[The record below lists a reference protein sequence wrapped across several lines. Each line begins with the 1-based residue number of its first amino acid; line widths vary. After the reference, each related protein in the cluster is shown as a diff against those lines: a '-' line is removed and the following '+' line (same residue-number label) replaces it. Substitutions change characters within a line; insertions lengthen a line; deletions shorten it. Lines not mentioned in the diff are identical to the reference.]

1 MNSPFGK
8 KMFEKN
14 PISAL
19 QQNAF
24 YAALNDAKEKG
35 KDSFKV
41 GDKTF
46 NVEGS
51 TSAAKMA
58 GSPYHKHGE
67 KFRKQARK
75 ISEGTEQGD
84 YDYENKKVVKL
95 LDKAKKADA
104 SHKAKR
110 TEEDMAQVREDEDAA
125 KGSAV
130 EMSAIKKK
138 SAPLNASYQNADDYH
153 YVSNAA
159 DFQKLQ
165 DSIVS
170 GAKAAMTPENIGSY
184 QAKRAE
190 RRKKR
195 KGEDDKYEIIKKRS
209 DDNLSDDVTNP
220 CYNMKSGTIIGQGSS
235 QITCP

>member
-1 MNSPFGK
+1 MSYSSPFSKKFHAKSPMSPMDKALVGK
-8 KMFEKN
+8 QNRLPEH
-14 PISAL
+14 L
-19 QQNAF
+19 QEAIK
-24 YAALNDAKEKG
+24 AAPEMNE
-35 KDSFKV
+35 
-41 GDKTF
+41 
-46 NVEGS
+46 
-51 TSAAKMA
+51 
-58 GSPYHKHGE
+58 SPLGKHGD

-75 ISEGTEQGD
+75 LSEGTEQGD

-95 LDKAKKADA
+95 LEKAKKADA
-104 SHKAKR
+104 SHSTAER
-110 TEEDMAQVREDEDAA
+110 TEEDMAQVRQDEDAA

-159 DFQKLQ
+159 DFQRLQ

-170 GAKAAMTPENIGSY
+170 GAKAAMTPENIGNY
-184 QAKRAE
+184 QAKRVE
-190 RRKKR
+190 KRENRKDKR
-195 KGEDDKYEIIKKRS
+195 SQTQEFKDKTARIKKRS

-220 CYNMKSGTIIGQGSS
+220 CYNMKSGTIIGQGSN